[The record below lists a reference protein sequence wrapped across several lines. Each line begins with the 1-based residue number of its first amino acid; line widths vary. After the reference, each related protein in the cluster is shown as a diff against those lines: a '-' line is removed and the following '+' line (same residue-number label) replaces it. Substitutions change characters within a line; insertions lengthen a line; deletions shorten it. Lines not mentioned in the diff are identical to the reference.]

1 LAKGKAANGATREE
15 AHGAQLLQKTTE
27 KGPVDKVNNYF

>member
-1 LAKGKAANGATREE
+1 LVKEKVANGAIRAV
-15 AHGAQLLQKTTE
+15 AHEAQLLQKTTE